1 MIIENI
7 SMFKLYDIIGINLE
21 LFKWFNLDFEWTPNM
36 RWRILGEYIDKFYY
50 FENFIQY
57 ISEAQWLQLMN
68 FWIQWLTIFKSI
80 HKFLFD
86 IYNHMISNIAFAKVE
101 YIWQNLNVSSLYYD
115 YFWNLELLLKIINF
129 FLDFVMGDN
138 QTLFRTFHHLLKRE
152 RNKNLNET
160 KLKNLNA

>member
-68 FWIQWLTIFKSI
+68 FWIQW
-80 HKFLFD
+80 
-86 IYNHMISNIAFAKVE
+86 
-101 YIWQNLNVSSLYYD
+101 
-115 YFWNLELLLKIINF
+115 
-129 FLDFVMGDN
+129 
-138 QTLFRTFHHLLKRE
+138 
-152 RNKNLNET
+152 
-160 KLKNLNA
+160 